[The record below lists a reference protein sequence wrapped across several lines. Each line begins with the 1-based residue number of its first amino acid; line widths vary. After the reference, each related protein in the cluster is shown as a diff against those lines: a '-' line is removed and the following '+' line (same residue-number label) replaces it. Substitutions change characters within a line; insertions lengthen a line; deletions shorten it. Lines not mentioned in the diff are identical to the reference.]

1 MATVISD
8 EELFVYAER
17 AKGKV
22 VVLTG
27 GANGIGREV
36 ALAFSKR
43 GAKVVI
49 GDLDV
54 TGAEALVAT
63 IAKHGGEA
71 ASIKCNVI
79 SWDDQLAL
87 FELAFERYG
96 AVDIVI
102 PNAGIT
108 EVIPTCDGSLTV
120 VDGKPV
126 APKLPTLEVN
136 LIAVFYTVHLGM
148 HYVKR
153 NRASDSWKAIV
164 MMGSVA
170 SWNSLPGAPQYT
182 ASKHGVLGLMRA
194 LDPIAARN
202 NIRLAAIHPWFAD
215 TSLLGLPVK
224 LMLAGIPLTPVPR
237 IAGAVFRAATDPD
250 TATSGCPWVLPD
262 DGPVVRLEK
271 EALRVG
277 VYEILGKR
285 VRRAV
290 GFGNAVRGWARL
302 AYDLGRIFRP
312 ALLVVAGIPAVLL
325 AVTFSRNLVF

>member
-1 MATVISD
+1 MTTVISD

-126 APKLPTLEVN
+126 APKLLTLEVN
-136 LIAVFYTVHLGM
+136 LKGVFYAVHLGM

-153 NRASDSWKAIV
+153 NRAPDSWKAIV

-224 LMLAGIPLTPVPR
+224 LILAGIPLTPVPR